1 MAPGQSMSDGSSHER
16 WLAVT
21 VMRPGPEYGGT
32 APVSLP
38 VPLGRAGV
46 EDLSHP
52 APIHALASRCPPD
65 RGGCDHARRRRREH
79 GLRVVRGRW
88 SGDPAPLRHGP
99 RPLARHRG
107 AHAIAV
113 GSHERGRGRCDGPVK
128 RADAA
133 TGRQDRQAGDRR
145 RRPRAGYRQRDLT
158 DAQRVAVAVLRLR
171 RLPTDVGLAGYQ
183 CGGPLTDADVAAS
196 LDEIH
201 NQSGATVVRTWFM
214 QAYGGP
220 GNWGQ
225 FDRVLAAA
233 AVRGMKVIPVLTDQW
248 AACEPL
254 PSHYRSLAWYQSGY
268 RQVDP
273 GYTVSYRDY
282 AAAIAAHYRNN
293 PTIAFWQLVN
303 EAEALD
309 YSGGPCN
316 EGAATAA
323 LRSFADDV
331 TGVLKTND
339 PGHLV
344 SLGTIGSGQ
353 CGTSSTA
360 DYLNVHAGLI
370 DICEYHDY
378 FGPGGLPG
386 DQWHGVAVRINQCH
400 SLNKPIFAGEVGLQ
414 ASITASGS
422 SGGAVTP
429 ATLAQRAAFFQQKL
443 EAQFGAGVV
452 GFLIWQYATGPRT
465 DGFEVQPGDP
475 SEAVMAR
482 VAAGLAHGGA

>member
-1 MAPGQSMSDGSSHER
+1 MTLLAAIVGSAGFAWTGGAGQATQLRFGTD
-16 WLAVT
+16 LAH
-21 VMRPGPEYGGT
+21 
-32 APVSLP
+32 SL
-38 VPLGRAGV
+38 VV
-46 EDLSHP
+46 P
-52 APIHALASRCPPD
+52 APTSSPSAATTSAAAGTP
-65 RGGCDHARRRRREH
+65 
-79 GLRVVRGRW
+79 VRPTR
-88 SGDPAPLRHGP
+88 PTP
-99 RPLARHRG
+99 RPAAKTGKPATTGGGPGLVTASG
-107 AHAIAV
+107 TSLMLN
-113 GSHERGRGRCDGPVK
+113 GSPW
-128 RADAA
+128 
-133 TGRQDRQAGDRR
+133 QF
-145 RRPRAGYRQRDLT
+145 AGYDDYRLT
-158 DAQRVAVAVLRLR
+158 SDS
-171 RLPTDVGLAGYQ
+171 PGYQ

-220 GNWGQ
+220 GKWGQ

-233 AVRGMKVIPVLTDQW
+233 AARGMKVIPVLADQW

-268 RQVDP
+268 RQVDA
-273 GYTVSYRDY
+273 GYTLSYRDY
-282 AAAIAAHYRNN
+282 AAAIAAHYRDN

-309 YSGGPCN
+309 HSGGPCD

-331 TGVLKTND
+331 AGVLKAND

-360 DYLNVHAGLI
+360 DYLNVHAGRI

-414 ASITASGS
+414 ASITASGG

-443 EAQFGAGVV
+443 QAQFGAGVV

-475 SEAVMAR
+475 TETVMAR
-482 VAAGLAHGGA
+482 VAAGLAHRGA